1 LENSYVSSIRYAEK
15 SKGILLKISI
25 ISKKFKVNKKTM
37 DLIEWDQ
44 LPMLRALILSIPNRH
59 SPVA

>member
-1 LENSYVSSIRYAEK
+1 MLKK

-37 DLIEWDQ
+37 DFIE
-44 LPMLRALILSIPNRH
+44 
-59 SPVA
+59 